1 MIRKTSFI
9 IAICMA
15 IALFFSGCGGDNE
28 QVVIAKDDLMQTVDD
43 TSMSRPLKVGFLC
56 DITGD
61 FSWYGKMMDE
71 MGRAV
76 VNSMNEEGITGFSSI
91 EVTTYDIASD
101 QDIACEQIEKAK
113 NDGMDVVWGA
123 WVEAQI
129 IPYIQEYVSIPYV
142 MNNTTGLKPL
152 RQDLNWIINP
162 CASSWDYGLATA
174 EFMKVNDI
182 ETWAIVGQG
191 WDEGWAEGWSE
202 GIKYGVRDTD
212 IRCVWEKETS
222 PTQMQWQKEISE
234 WKKLAPD
241 ALIMPN
247 PGAGAYELITQIRAA
262 GYEPDF
268 LIVDPMVGG
277 DYQIIAENLDTADM
291 IGLIAPTN
299 NYVDAPVWKEF
310 ATWHLEYDFL
320 PYGYSAEIWDTL
332 HLIKIAAEK
341 IGPSGVDDADVFME
355 SLKNTSYNGAM
366 GHTLGPFRENG
377 LLQMVSIYFV
387 ECVEGPPEWTDRVDY
402 HWKPVYKSEYA
413 EQMCLE
419 EAAEV
424 REELKS
430 LLPDGNNTNE
440 SNEYGR
446 VAS

>member
-1 MIRKTSFI
+1 MIRKASLI
-9 IAICMA
+9 IVIC
-15 IALFFSGCGGDNE
+15 IVIGLLFSGCGNE
-28 QVVIAKDDLMQTVDD
+28 NGQIVIAREDLAQIDDD

-61 FSWYGKMMDE
+61 FAWYGNMIDE

-76 VNSMNEEGITGFSSI
+76 VNSINEEGITGFSSI

-101 QDIACEQIEKAK
+101 QNIACEQIEQANK
-113 NDGMDVVWGA
+113 DGMDVVWGS

-129 IPYIQEYVSIPYV
+129 IPFIQEYASIPYV

-174 EFMKVNDI
+174 EFMKVNGI
-182 ETWAIVGQG
+182 KTWAIVGQG
-191 WDEGWAEGWSE
+191 WNEGWWEGWSE

-222 PTQMQWQKEISE
+222 PTQRQWQKEISE
-234 WKKLAPD
+234 WMELAPD

-247 PGAGAYELITQIRAA
+247 PGAGAYTLIAQIRTA

-268 LIVDPMVGG
+268 LIMDPMAGG
-277 DYQIIAENLDTADM
+277 DYQIVNENLDTKDM
-291 IGLIAPTN
+291 LGLIAPTN
-299 NYVDAPVWKEF
+299 SYVDAPVWKEF
-310 ATWHLEYDFL
+310 ATRHLEYDFL
-320 PYGYSAEIWDTL
+320 PYGYSAEMWDTL
-332 HLIKIAAEK
+332 HLIKVAAEK
-341 IGPSGVDDADVFME
+341 IGPAGVDDAAVFME
-355 SLKNTSYNGAM
+355 SLKNASYNGAM

-377 LLQMVSIYFV
+377 LLQNVSIYFV
-387 ECVEGPPEWTDRVDY
+387 ECVEGSPDWTARVDY
-402 HWKPVYKSEYA
+402 HWKPVYKAEYS
-413 EQMCLE
+413 EQMSLE

-424 REELKS
+424 CAELKP
-430 LLPDGNNTNE
+430 LLPGASGENE
-440 SNEYGR
+440 SN
-446 VAS
+446 